1 MTLLSASSLICR
13 LTAVHRGLENFEQAL
28 GASSRELERG
38 GEMKDTNPI
47 VNLRTMLAI
56 LPPLIALFLQSMFW
70 SVIHPYVWFL
80 FYPAV
85 FFSSWIGGLPGGLTA
100 TGMSTAL
107 VWWFFIPPEHTFAMK
122 NPMSL
127 LSAGVFTGMGVL
139 FSVFHDRLRKANRE
153 ADRALRDAGSAND
166 QLQHVNERLETRV
179 LERTAELTTTN
190 TDLQRQIEE
199 RKRAEDQL
207 LLQKIALEA
216 AANAIVITDTNGI
229 IRWVNPSFSE
239 LSGYSIE
246 EAIGQNM
253 RIIHSG
259 VQDKAFYKVLWDTVI
274 EGRVWRGEIVNKKKN
289 GELYTEDMTITP
301 VRDNNGVIVS
311 FIAIKQDIT
320 ERNRA
325 EEKIRTSES
334 RYRSTLDS
342 MMEGCQIIGHDWRY
356 LYLNDVADLHNRRP
370 KEELLGGRYMDMWPG
385 IESTRVFEVI
395 RQSLMERVARSLENE
410 FAFPDGR
417 KGWFE
422 LRIYPV
428 PEGVVIFSIDITDRK
443 QAEKEISELNKV
455 LEQRVVERTAELETA
470 NKELEA
476 FSYSVSHDLR
486 APLRHIGGF
495 ADLLRQHSEK
505 YLDETGQRFLTTI
518 TDSAKQMGM
527 LIDDLLVFSRMGRV
541 EMQTGLVRTSEIVR
555 GLIER
560 VGLETQARTIEWVVN
575 GLPDVEGDA
584 SMIRLVFQNLLD
596 NAVKYTR
603 PREKTRIEIG
613 CTDNQGEYIFFVRD
627 NGVGFDM
634 QYVGKLFGVFQR
646 LHRMDEFEGTGIG
659 LANVRRII
667 GRHGGRTWAEAEV
680 ENGATIYFS
689 IPKGRKE
696 RT

>member
-1 MTLLSASSLICR
+1 
-13 LTAVHRGLENFEQAL
+13 
-28 GASSRELERG
+28 
-38 GEMKDTNPI
+38 MKDKNPI
-47 VNLRTMLAI
+47 LNLRAMLSM
-56 LPPLIALFLQSMFW
+56 LPPLIALFLQSVFW

-85 FFSSWIGGLPGGLTA
+85 FFSSWIGGLSAGLIT

-122 NPMSL
+122 NPVSL
-127 LSAGVFTGMGVL
+127 LSVSVFVSMGVL
-139 FSVFHDRLRKANRE
+139 FSVFHDRLRKANQKTE
-153 ADRALRDAGSAND
+153 RALRDAGSAND
-166 QLQHVNERLETRV
+166 QLQHVNERLEMRV
-179 LERTAELTTTN
+179 LERTAELTRTN
-190 TDLQRQIEE
+190 TDLHRQIEE

-246 EAIGQNM
+246 EAIGQSQ

-259 VQDKAFYKVLWDTVI
+259 VHDKAFYKVLWDTVL

-289 GELYTEDMTITP
+289 GELYTEDMIITP

-320 ERNRA
+320 ERKRA
-325 EEKIRTSES
+325 EQKVRTSES

-342 MMEGCQIIGHDWRY
+342 MLEGCQIIGLDWRY
-356 LYLNDVADLHNRRP
+356 LYLNDVADAHNRRP
-370 KEELLGGRYMDMWPG
+370 KEELLGKRYMDAWPG
-385 IESTRVFEVI
+385 IESTHVFEVI

-410 FAFPDGR
+410 FTFPDGR

-428 PEGVVIFSIDITDRK
+428 PEGVVILSIDITDRK
-443 QAEKEISELNKV
+443 RVEEEISELNKE
-455 LEQRVVERTAELETA
+455 LEQRVVERTAELEAA

-486 APLRHIGGF
+486 APLRHIDGF
-495 ADLLRQHSEK
+495 ADLLHKHSEK
-505 YLDETGQRFLTTI
+505 QLDEKGRRFLKTI

-541 EMQTGLVRTSEIVR
+541 EMRGGTVDTGEIVR

-560 VGLETQARTIEWVVN
+560 ISQANHGRTIEWVVD
-575 GLPDVEGDA
+575 GLPVVEGDA
-584 SMIRLVFQNLLD
+584 SMLRLVFQNLLE
-596 NAVKYTR
+596 NAVKYSR
-603 PREKTRIEIG
+603 PRDRARIEIG
-613 CTDNQGEYIFFVRD
+613 CVENLDEHSFHVRD

-634 QYVGKLFGVFQR
+634 QYASKLFGVFQR
-646 LHRMDEFEGTGIG
+646 LHGLDEFEGTGIG
-659 LANVRRII
+659 LANVRRIVE
-667 GRHGGRTWAEAEV
+667 RHNGRTWAEAV
-680 ENGATIYFS
+680 VDQGATIHFS
-689 IPKGRKE
+689 LPKIRKE
-696 RT
+696 NA